1 MHPLLV
7 QLQNLDLR
15 SRRTQKSTPRG
26 FELRGPNSSEKMSS
40 FTSCLLLLI
49 TFAGASLYALLT
61 LDLQWEMYDLKSIIL
76 CNESYNIDARILH
89 YFRLCNFMLM
99 LYTVYHQLCDKEGIY
114 LKILQRGKLRS
125 ERIRGMQRFTMFTVW
140 SWNLQLLYFGLSS
153 YLTFIDGGN
162 ENFIRL
168 CVVLYELSFSLA
180 FLVTII
186 TTFILLPTQLERGIP
201 VDNFFRPMCMNSF
214 LSCLHSLLF
223 FSLLPCI
230 DLIIIHHATSIFS
243 YSFTYAQF
251 QCLQC
256 QHRNDLQ

>member
-1 MHPLLV
+1 MSVFSISGIP
-7 QLQNLDLR
+7 

-49 TFAGASLYALLT
+49 TFAGASLYGLLS

-99 LYTVYHQLCDKEGIY
+99 LYTVYHQLCDKEGIN

-223 FSLLPCI
+223 FSWLPCT
-230 DLIIIHHATSIFS
+230 DLILIHHATSIFS

-251 QCLQC
+251 QCVQC